1 MSRGARSII
10 VAFILLFIWM
20 TLAGWESDSPQT
32 RLLSGL
38 FSAFMLVLALG
49 VAAPSRFL
57 IALRTVA
64 GTVAVVYLV
73 YFVTQLAALLRGEEQ
88 HFQRGRPS
96 ALMAGIGLLVYGV
109 PAIIF
114 ALGTERVG
122 LARFFRPR
130 DAASE
135 DDDRAV

>member
-1 MSRGARSII
+1 VSRGARWTL
-10 VAFILLFIWM
+10 VAFILLFVWM
-20 TLAGWESDSPQT
+20 TLAGWETDSPRA
-32 RLLSGL
+32 RLIAGL

-57 IALRTVA
+57 IAIRIVA
-64 GTVAVVYLV
+64 GTVAIVYLL
-73 YFVTQLAALLRGEEQ
+73 YFLVELSALLRGEQQ
-88 HFQRGRPS
+88 HFQKGRPS
-96 ALMAGIGLLVYGV
+96 ALMAGLGLLIYGV

-122 LARFFRPR
+122 IARFFGSR
-130 DAASE
+130 DAVPE

>member
-1 MSRGARSII
+1 MSRGARWTI
-10 VAFILLFIWM
+10 VAFILLFVWM
-20 TLAGWESDSPQT
+20 TLAGWETDSPRT
-32 RLLSGL
+32 RLYAGL

-57 IALRTVA
+57 IALRVVA
-64 GTVAVVYLV
+64 GTVAVAYVL
-73 YFVTQLAALLRGEEQ
+73 YFVFELAALLRGEEQ

-96 ALMAGIGLLVYGV
+96 ALMAGLGLLVYGV

-122 LARFFRPR
+122 IARFFGSR
-130 DAASE
+130 DTESE
-135 DDDRAV
+135 DHDQAP